1 MPKLLI
7 DTKTRLTEKE
17 RNILGRA
24 VKKVINSV
32 FEREKNSLRLRI
44 LTDKIAM
51 EAQFQTTL
59 AIIYKEFELLEA
71 AKKLKKKG
79 K

>member
-1 MPKLLI
+1 MSKLLI
-7 DTKTRLTEKE
+7 DTKTHLTEKE
-17 RNILGRA
+17 KGILGRA
-24 VKKVINSV
+24 VKKITNSV
-32 FEREKNSLRLRI
+32 FEREKNPLKLRI

>member
-7 DTKTRLTEKE
+7 DTKTHLTEKE
-17 RNILGRA
+17 KSILGRA

-44 LTDKIAM
+44 LTDKIAI

-71 AKKLKKKG
+71 AKKSKKKG